1 MFQRIRK
8 HEAEEAV
15 EDAIEGGEQM
25 SLIDEIIGD
34 ITEVDADA
42 ELITAV
48 EALED
53 SGVHFTESTEDDGEP
68 SADDYQ
74 DLGE

>member
-8 HEAEEAV
+8 HELEEAV
-15 EDAIEGGEQM
+15 EDNIEGGEQI

-34 ITEVDADA
+34 VTEVDADA
-42 ELITAV
+42 EVTTVV

-53 SGVHFTESTEDDGEP
+53 PVKDFTKSTEDDGEP